1 MDATT
6 TTPIPHPDPP
16 ITPAEDALT
25 PIVHIGTAPT
35 RTLSGGRMHL
45 SGGQATAPQRHDT
58 TETILAI
65 LSGHLAILTGNHM
78 LAFHPH
84 TRDMIYIPATLPY
97 ALVNLSHNASVLA
110 LVFRTNPGFSTDIH
124 RMPELDQAARARI
137 DPLRTGHL
145 DELMSQRAA
154 RARRG

>member
-6 TTPIPHPDPP
+6 TAPIPHPDPP

-78 LAFHPH
+78 AAFHPR
-84 TRDMIYIPATLPY
+84 TRDMIYIPATLPSRWSTS
-97 ALVNLSHNASVLA
+97 ATTPPSSHSSSAPTPDSAPTSTGCPNSTKPPAHTS
-110 LVFRTNPGFSTDIH
+110 NPSAPATST
-124 RMPELDQAARARI
+124 
-137 DPLRTGHL
+137 
-145 DELMSQRAA
+145 SS
-154 RARRG
+154 